1 MAVAAILILLATM
14 AACVIIFQPWDEP
27 QQPGIDFG
35 FR

>member
-27 QQPGIDFG
+27 PERIDFG